1 MDNIGRIY
9 ARSNSVAEFSK
20 GYFSY
25 LSDVLNGI
33 DVREIERFVEILLH
47 ARERGDSVFF
57 IGNGGS
63 AATASHFV
71 NDIGVGTLSW
81 EKPFCVMSLSDNSA
95 VVTAIGNDRG
105 YENIFVE
112 QLRLYLKPEDVVVF
126 ISASGNSPNIVK
138 ALDFAN
144 AMGAMTIGLTSFDG
158 GQLRERAVCAIHV
171 PAGKGEYG
179 PAEDAHMI
187 IDHLVSA
194 YLARWV
200 KAEVR
205 EKAS

>member
-1 MDNIGRIY
+1 MDNISRIY
-9 ARSNSVAEFSK
+9 GRSNSVGEFSK

-25 LSDVLNGI
+25 LSSVLDNI
-33 DVREIERFVEILLH
+33 DVREIERFVDVLLN

-126 ISASGNSPNIVK
+126 ISASGNSSNIVK

-158 GQLRERAVCAIHV
+158 GQLRKDAVCSIHV
-171 PAGKGEYG
+171 PAGQGEYG

-187 IDHLVSA
+187 LDHLVSA
-194 YLARWV
+194 YLSRWV
-200 KAEVR
+200 KAEAAV
-205 EKAS
+205 KSS